1 MNEDSVRE
9 IAAVAARMVVEE
21 GLEYGPAKR
30 RALREMSGRSGRS
43 GRKNELPNNELV
55 EDEVRDYL
63 AIFCADSQA
72 AELAALRAV
81 ALGWMEKLQA
91 FRPHLGGAVWRGTA
105 TRHSAVHIELYCD
118 DAKSAEIALVNLVPD
133 IDVGTLERAGADPA
147 TVFTLATYN
156 KALAD
161 HVTVHLSV
169 LDHLDQR
176 GALKPDARGRAWRG
190 DLQALRRLM
199 SDGAPT

>member
-1 MNEDSVRE
+1 MNPDGARE

-30 RALREMSGRSGRS
+30 RALRELGGRS

-81 ALGWMEKLQA
+81 ALGWMEKLQPY
-91 FRPHLGGAVWRGTA
+91 RPHLGGAVWRGTA

-118 DAKSAEIALVNLVPD
+118 DAKSAEIALVNLAPD

-156 KALAD
+156 EALAD

-190 DLQALRRLM
+190 DLQALRRLLA
-199 SDGAPT
+199 SDEQQ

>member
-1 MNEDSVRE
+1 MNPDGARE

-30 RALREMSGRSGRS
+30 RALRELGGRS

-81 ALGWMEKLQA
+81 ALGWMEKLQPY
-91 FRPHLGGAVWRGTA
+91 RPHLGGAVWRGTA

-190 DLQALRRLM
+190 DLQALRRLLA
-199 SDGAPT
+199 SGDPA